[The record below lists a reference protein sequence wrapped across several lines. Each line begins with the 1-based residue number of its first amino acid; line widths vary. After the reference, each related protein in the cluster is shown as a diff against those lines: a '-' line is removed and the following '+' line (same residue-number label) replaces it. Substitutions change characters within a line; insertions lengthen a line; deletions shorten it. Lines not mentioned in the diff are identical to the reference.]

1 MSKAAV
7 WTSFWYSVRWN
18 AHVSPRGWLRRHL
31 GSTSRMLTPNL
42 CAQAWEPLAELP
54 GLPQST
60 LTSNFACPSVRTLV
74 FCRSMRTTQRN
85 IRFYYPL
92 PTPRVALPVGGDSWQ
107 EDQLP
112 ASSTALQASGV
123 MAGTSWAFIAWVT
136 VLSPENKRKKERK
149 MPKSMSLADHL
160 ITRSN

>member
-74 FCRSMRTTQRN
+74 FCRSMRTTERN

-92 PTPRVALPVGGDSWQ
+92 LTPRVALPVGEIPGRKISFQHLQLLSKHLVSWL
-107 EDQLP
+107 EP
-112 ASSTALQASGV
+112 AELLLLGLQFSAQK
-123 MAGTSWAFIAWVT
+123 T
-136 VLSPENKRKKERK
+136 KERK
-149 MPKSMSLADHL
+149 KKKCPSPCPWLT
-160 ITRSN
+160 I

>member
-1 MSKAAV
+1 MPMSALV
-7 WTSFWYSVRWN
+7 GDCGDIWGQ
-18 AHVSPRGWLRRHL
+18 HPGCWLQIFVLRL
-31 GSTSRMLTPNL
+31 GSP
-42 CAQAWEPLAELP
+42 WHELP

-74 FCRSMRTTQRN
+74 FCRSVRTTQRN

-149 MPKSMSLADHL
+149 MPKSMPLADHL